1 MKSSYSLCMSFII
14 AALIALAAC
23 SSPVAA
29 TIPSVVIVA
38 PPQGSTYSV
47 GETVAVQSAAADP
60 SGISRVELMVD
71 GALVKQDSPPTL
83 PAPSQF
89 SVIQDWTAAGA
100 GQHTLT
106 VRASNPSGGIGET
119 GIVVNII
126 AAPSTNVSANTPVVP
141 TASIPTRAP
150 QQPNPTAVTN
160 TSSPAATNPPLP
172 ANTTAPAATVCTY
185 DSQFVADV
193 TIPDRTP
200 VTPGQAFTKTW
211 RVRNSG
217 NCAWD
222 ANSALVF
229 IGGAQLGATSPLPLP
244 NVAPGATDDLA
255 LPMQAPAQPGDYL
268 STWRMRAPNGNLFGT
283 NLTVVVTVPGAP
295 TKAPTQIAAQCAGT
309 PNDFSFSVSSTT
321 IKKGETVTLSW
332 GSVTN
337 ATGAFLSGGEF
348 ANTGVETPGSRNSRP
363 PTTTT
368 YTLNAVCN
376 VSGQNRAKS
385 VTVTVTDNTNLGP
398 LNGNFSLHP
407 EFSPRDFSF
416 FAIAGDIDAPCEGAD
431 GCNIDHVDLYLYDPN
446 GKLVHKRTE
455 RNPSYCAFGGGDNG
469 APCNFYVYGEHGNR
483 WPDGTRIISGTYRM
497 YAEAF
502 SKDGRK
508 KTIEDFVEL
517 TPD

>member
-1 MKSSYSLCMSFII
+1 MKHNYPIRMGLII

-23 SSPVAA
+23 SSPAA
-29 TIPSVVIVA
+29 AAVPSVVIVS

-47 GETVAVQSAAADP
+47 GETVAVQSASADP

-71 GALVKQDSPPTL
+71 GALVKQDAPPTL

-89 SVIQDWTAAGA
+89 SVIQEWTAAGA

-106 VRASNPSGGIGET
+106 VRASNPSGGVGET
-119 GIVVNII
+119 GIIVNVI
-126 AAPSTNVSANTPVVP
+126 AAESTSVSVNTPVVP
-141 TASIPTRAP
+141 TASIPTLAP
-150 QQPNPTAVTN
+150 PQPNPTVLTN
-160 TSSPAATNPPLP
+160 TSAPTATNPPP
-172 ANTTAPAATVCTY
+172 AANTTAPAATVCTY

-193 TIPDRTP
+193 TIPDRTA
-200 VTPGQAFTKTW
+200 VTSGQAFTKTW

-229 IGGAQLGATSPLPLP
+229 IGGAQLAASAATPLP
-244 NVAPGATDDLA
+244 NVAPGATADLA
-255 LPMQAPAQPGDYL
+255 LPMQAPAQPGDYIG
-268 STWRMRAPNGNLFGT
+268 TWRMRAANGDLFGA
-283 NLTVVVTVPGAP
+283 NLTVFITVPGAP
-295 TKAPTQIAAQCAGT
+295 TKAPTQVAAACAGT
-309 PNDFSFSVSSTT
+309 PNDFSFNASSTT
-321 IKKGETVTLSW
+321 INKGDTVTLNWS
-332 GSVTN
+332 SVTN

-368 YTLNAVCN
+368 YTLNAVCSA
-376 VSGQNRAKS
+376 SGQNRAKS
-385 VTVTVTDNTNLGP
+385 VTVTVNDNTNLGP

-416 FAIAGDIDAPCEGAD
+416 FAIAGDIDAPCEGED

-446 GKLVHKRTE
+446 GKQVHKRTE

-469 APCNFYVYGEHGNR
+469 APCNFYVYSEHGNR
-483 WPDGTRIISGTYRM
+483 WPDGTRISAGEYRM

-517 TPD
+517 NPE